1 MKEYF
6 DFKQFRI
13 YHDRCGQKVA
23 TDGVLLGVWGRVE
36 GARSVLDIGS
46 GSGLISLMA
55 AQREPMAQVVGVD
68 VEPKAIEQSRRNVAQ
83 SPFSDR
89 VSIFHVDVRE
99 FQHDKFD
106 AVLCNPPFY
115 TEDTT
120 PPDSARYLARNALAL
135 PFEELIQAVVRLLAK
150 EGHFSVMLPT
160 SEHASFTAMC
170 MAKGLYLKRLCHVQT
185 VRRKPAKRT
194 LITYSFIPTENV
206 QQESLILQE
215 GNEKSKA
222 YRDLARDFYLD

>member
-6 DFKQFRI
+6 DFKQFRV

-36 GARSVLDIGS
+36 GARSILDIGS

-55 AQREPMAQVVGVD
+55 AQREPQAQVVGVD
-68 VEPKAIEQSRRNVAQ
+68 VEQEALSQSRENVSL

-89 VSIFHVDVRE
+89 ITIIEADVRN
-99 FQHDKFD
+99 FQHEQFD
-106 AVLCNPPFY
+106 SILCNPPFY

-120 PPDSARYLARNALAL
+120 PPDGARYLARNAQAL
-135 PFEELIQAVVRLLAK
+135 PFDELISAVVRLLH
-150 EGHFSVMLPT
+150 EDGHFSVMLPT
-160 SEHASFTAMC
+160 TEHAAFTALC
-170 MAKGLYLKRLCHVQT
+170 MSRGLYLERICHVQT
-185 VRRKPAKRT
+185 VKRKPPKRT
-194 LITYSFIPTENV
+194 LITYSFHPSETV

-222 YRDLARDFYLD
+222 YRDLACEFYL